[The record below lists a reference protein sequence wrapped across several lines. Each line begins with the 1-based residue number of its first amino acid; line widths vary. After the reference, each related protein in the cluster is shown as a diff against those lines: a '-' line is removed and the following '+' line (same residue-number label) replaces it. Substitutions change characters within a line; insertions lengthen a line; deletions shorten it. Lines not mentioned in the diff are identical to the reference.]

1 MRTKADQISSIRADQ
16 RFWRDL
22 AAEVGPD
29 RYAEPGPMGEW
40 SFADMAGHL
49 VGWRNHTI
57 ARLEAAGRG
66 EPEPAA
72 PWPSEI
78 VDDDRFSGPDLADPV
93 TINAWIHEQHAGR
106 SPEQLV
112 GDYDASYDRLI
123 AAIEALPD
131 DTSAIRT
138 PSHGLAGHR
147 GGGLH
152 RVTSTRSTCRASA
165 PGSTAR
171 DRRTHDGRRD
181 RS

>member
-16 RFWRDL
+16 RFWREL

-93 TINAWIHEQHAGR
+93 TINAWIHAQHAGR

-131 DTSAIRT
+131 DIA
-138 PSHGLAGHR
+138 
-147 GGGLH
+147 
-152 RVTSTRSTCRASA
+152 
-165 PGSTAR
+165 
-171 DRRTHDGRRD
+171 D
-181 RS
+181 RSAAIPWVGGPLVEVDFTGHLHEEHLPSVRAWLDGAG

>member
-16 RFWRDL
+16 RFWRAL

-49 VGWRNHTI
+49 VGWRNRTI
-57 ARLEAAGRG
+57 ARLDAAAHG
-66 EPEPAA
+66 EPEPPP
-72 PWPSEI
+72 PWPADI
-78 VDDDRFSGPDLADPV
+78 VDDDRFAGDDLVDPV

-123 AAIEALPD
+123 AALEALPD
-131 DTSAIRT
+131 DVLTGPAAIPWVGKPLVEVDFT
-138 PSHGLAGHR
+138 GHLHDEHLPGVR
-147 GGGLH
+147 AWLDGGG
-152 RVTSTRSTCRASA
+152 
-165 PGSTAR
+165 
-171 DRRTHDGRRD
+171 
-181 RS
+181 